1 MSLDAM
7 LNILKVPLYV
17 LRCQPVFITMCPT
30 EYARARTELETFLL
44 KAYTSTTTLNRF
56 TILGYLDE

>member
-17 LRCQPVFITMCPT
+17 LRCQPVFIKMCPT
-30 EYARARTELETFLL
+30 EYLCKGKNRTRDFLVEGL
-44 KAYTSTTTLNRF
+44 QVNHN
-56 TILGYLDE
+56 IE